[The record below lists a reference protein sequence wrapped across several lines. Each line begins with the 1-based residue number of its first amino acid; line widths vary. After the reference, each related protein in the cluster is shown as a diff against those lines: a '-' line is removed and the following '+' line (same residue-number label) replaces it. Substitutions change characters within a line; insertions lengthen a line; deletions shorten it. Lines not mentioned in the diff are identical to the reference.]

1 MCKAY
6 ASKHVQAISTEIE
19 ELILKYNKL
28 PGQLSKLSSEKKT
41 IRSNEYRVQ
50 KKQDLFE
57 NSSPCKSG

>member
-1 MCKAY
+1 
-6 ASKHVQAISTEIE
+6 VQAISTEIE